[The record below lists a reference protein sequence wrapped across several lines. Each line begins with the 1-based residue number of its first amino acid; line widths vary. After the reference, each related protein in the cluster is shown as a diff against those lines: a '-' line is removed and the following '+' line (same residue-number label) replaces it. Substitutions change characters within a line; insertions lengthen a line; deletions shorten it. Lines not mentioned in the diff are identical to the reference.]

1 MTMTA
6 TLVKQSSNWLRY
18 LLSHDGAAGDSVTI
32 TTTGAASPD
41 LLTDSVGAGPIK
53 ALAKV
58 ITDGFAQFPAGAQTL
73 ARARALWLSDWSG
86 ADPGNENTT
95 TARCRLSPR
104 VGVGGNWTVE
114 ANLDGS
120 NFPII
125 QVTETQLVGARSAY
139 LDVEVPQAI
148 GQGGFN
154 NSLEPNPS

>member
-6 TLVKQSSNWLRY
+6 ALVKQTSNWLRY
-18 LLSHDGAAGDSVTI
+18 LIQHDGEAGDSVTI

-73 ARARALWLSDWSG
+73 ARARALWLSDWTTS
-86 ADPGNENTT
+86 PGNANTT
-95 TARCRLSPR
+95 TARCRISPR

-114 ANLDGS
+114 ANLDGE

-125 QVTETQLVGARSAY
+125 QVTEAQLGGVRSAY

-148 GQGGFN
+148 GQGGIN
-154 NSLEPNPS
+154 NSEEESPA